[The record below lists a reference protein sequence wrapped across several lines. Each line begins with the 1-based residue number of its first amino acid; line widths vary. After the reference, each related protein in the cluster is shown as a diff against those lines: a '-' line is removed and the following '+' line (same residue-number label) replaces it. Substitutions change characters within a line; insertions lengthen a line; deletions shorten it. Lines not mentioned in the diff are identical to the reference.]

1 MNLFSEEA
9 RRNPYPIYEHLR
21 RVSPVLHDPATRLW
35 MVFDYEG
42 VKRMLT
48 DEETFSSRHGPAE
61 WLIFQDPPRHTKLR
75 SLVAQAFTPRSVT
88 ELEPRIQALSRQ
100 LLDKVIGRG
109 EMELAADFSV
119 TLPMMV
125 IAEMLGVPVSDGP
138 QFGRWNDVILN
149 MSYTVPGAAG
159 AAEAVQEFQA
169 VTREMDVYLGDLL
182 RAREKAPKD
191 DLLTRLSRAEVDG
204 EKLTQQEILGFFQLL
219 LLAGQETTMNLINN
233 AILCFVENPEQL
245 ERLRAR
251 PDLLPSAIEEVLR
264 YRSPLQWMFRLTRRE
279 VQMHGQTIPA
289 GKVVLAM
296 MGSANRDPSQF
307 PDAERFDITRE
318 PNAHVAFGH
327 GLHFC
332 LGAALARLE
341 GRVALTQILE
351 RLKNITLATSEP
363 WEPRKGLHVL
373 GPVRLPIR
381 FEAGIAISS

>member
-1 MNLFSEEA
+1 
-9 RRNPYPIYEHLR
+9 
-21 RVSPVLHDPATRLW
+21 
-35 MVFDYEG
+35 
-42 VKRMLT
+42 
-48 DEETFSSRHGPAE
+48 
-61 WLIFQDPPRHTKLR
+61 
-75 SLVAQAFTPRSVT
+75 
-88 ELEPRIQALSRQ
+88 
-100 LLDKVIGRG
+100 
-109 EMELAADFSV
+109 
-119 TLPMMV
+119 
-125 IAEMLGVPVSDGP
+125 VPVSDGP

-159 AAEAVQEFQA
+159 AAEAVQEFRA
-169 VTREMDVYLGDLL
+169 VTCEMDAYLGDLL

-296 MGSANRDPSQF
+296 MGSANRDPAQF
-307 PDAERFDITRE
+307 PEAERFDITRE

-341 GRVALTQILE
+341 GRVALTQLLE

-381 FEAGIAISS
+381 FDAGNAVSP